1 MPDPIHPEN
10 EPAVSAAE
18 ENPASPVPEE
28 ESVISGEKTV
38 SAVPE
43 EEKVQNSGR
52 RRKSGRGERKDFSEM
67 TEEEIQAPIR
77 EFKSRTLPAIV
88 AVLGC
93 LAAVAYML
101 WMFGVFGH

>member
-1 MPDPIHPEN
+1 MPDQINPEN
-10 EPAVSAAE
+10 EPAASSAGNSFAAASEEQSASVKPEVKAE
-18 ENPASPVPEE
+18 QRTG
-28 ESVISGEKTV
+28 I
-38 SAVPE
+38 
-43 EEKVQNSGR
+43 
-52 RRKSGRGERKDFSEM
+52 RRKSGRAERKDISEM